1 MAKCWSQAVNSGL
14 LASAEVYDP
23 ATGNWTDT
31 GSLSGGRAYFHTA
44 TLLAN
49 GKVLVAGGLA
59 TTAHLASAEVYDP
72 GDRHLDRHRL
82 ADRRSLPTHRHATSE
97 WQSVGRRR
105 DWPDSGAPLASAEV
119 YDSEIATSTV
129 IVSSPNPAAVRS
141 PVTLT
146 ATVSPTPTGG
156 AVHFTD
162 NAAPITA
169 CQVVPLAG
177 ASATCTL
184 SYASAGAHTIV
195 ATYLGTDGFAGSVSA
210 ALSEIVTSTQ
220 CRTLSG
226 SNLAKTDLSGANWTC
241 ANLSGTNL
249 NKATLTNAV
258 LTDANLSG
266 SNLNS
271 VAASGANLANANL
284 RGANLNGA
292 SLQGANLS
300 RANLSGANLTGA
312 NLTGANLTG
321 VITTG
326 AALNKVIWSNTV
338 CPDGTNS
345 DSHGQ
350 TCIGHP

>member
-1 MAKCWSQAVNSGL
+1 MN
-14 LASAEVYDP
+14 
-23 ATGNWTDT
+23 
-31 GSLSGGRAYFHTA
+31 
-44 TLLAN
+44 
-49 GKVLVAGGLA
+49 
-59 TTAHLASAEVYDP
+59 
-72 GDRHLDRHRL
+72 
-82 ADRRSLPTHRHATSE
+82 
-97 WQSVGRRR
+97 
-105 DWPDSGAPLASAEV
+105 
-119 YDSEIATSTV
+119 
-129 IVSSPNPAAVRS
+129 
-141 PVTLT
+141 
-146 ATVSPTPTGG
+146 
-156 AVHFTD
+156 FTD

-169 CQVVPLAG
+169 CQSLPLAG

-184 SYASAGAHTIV
+184 SYASAGRPHHCCHV
-195 ATYLGTDGFAGSVSA
+195 LGHRRVRGLGVCGSERDRDLHAVPHA
-210 ALSEIVTSTQ
+210 P
-220 CRTLSG
+220 G
-226 SNLAKTDLSGANWTC
+226 SNLAKTDLSGANLTC

-312 NLTGANLTG
+312 NLSGVNLTG
-321 VITTG
+321 AITTG
-326 AALNKVIWSNTV
+326 AAFNKVIWSNTV

-350 TCIGHP
+350 TCIGHL